1 MSSDSHGGTVA
12 AWTAVAI
19 IIGGTLISS
28 VALPLSSPVLFFV
41 GVGVIILGAVV
52 GKVMSMMGMG
62 NTVAYKDDRDPD
74 YDEQGE
80 EPSGSADRPGSK
92 SGSDVSSE
100 EPTRP
105 PIEESS
111 S

>member
-28 VALPLSSPVLFFV
+28 VALPLSSTLLFFV

-62 NTVAYKDDRDPD
+62 NTVAYKDERDPD
-74 YDEQGE
+74 YNE
-80 EPSGSADRPGSK
+80 EHDAPSGSADRPRSNA
-92 SGSDVSSE
+92 GSDVSAE
-100 EPTRP
+100 EPASR